1 MNIISERKKL
11 ILWLLIEEYFDIKP
25 RECGVV
31 ERDRIEVFLSKVGEV
46 FDADKDVVEVQLQNL
61 RNTINDLDCQISEL
75 ESGIDN
81 F

>member
-61 RNTINDLDCQISEL
+61 RNIINDLECQISEF
-75 ESGIDN
+75 ESEVN
-81 F
+81 SF

>member
-1 MNIISERKKL
+1 M
-11 ILWLLIEEYFDIKP
+11 WLLIEEYFDIKP

-61 RNTINDLDCQISEL
+61 RNIINDLECQISEF
-75 ESGIDN
+75 ESEVN
-81 F
+81 SF